1 MLMTILMLLL
11 IVVVLGGFMF
21 CLSYF
26 AVGTV
31 KAIADKRRCEQLPP
45 GVRRRVETSEQKEAR
60 EKKEARRGY
69 LNSLVDRIETPEEKA
84 ALEKKEAR
92 KRYLGSLVDR

>member
-11 IVVVLGGFMF
+11 IVVVIGSFMF

-31 KAIADKRRCEQLPP
+31 KAIADKRRGEQFPP
-45 GVRRRVETSEQKEAR
+45 GVGRGVETSEQKEAR
-60 EKKEARRGY
+60 EKREARRLY
-69 LNSLVDRIETPEEKA
+69 LTSLVDRVETPEEKA